1 MTRIPRALTIVAMTL
16 ALTTACSL
24 ESETS
29 MEHRQFAELMQR
41 PDSDQAVARYEDMY
55 AKIRTQLTTT
65 FPQFTWYISD
75 PPGGASC
82 GREFDALDKTGT
94 TYDAVTKGLAN
105 WAANGGLSDAQWEQ
119 ALTVIRPIV
128 HSYGFS
134 TEVRTL
140 DRPRD
145 HQVDFFDPYGA
156 NFQLGAAVNT
166 TLLLITGCH
175 LTPEA
180 KRRGT
185 PAPASHY

>member
-1 MTRIPRALTIVAMTL
+1 MTRTLRTLTIVAVTL

-29 MEHRQFAELMQR
+29 MKQREFAELMQR
-41 PDSDQAVARYEDMY
+41 PDSDQAAARYEDMY
-55 AKIRTQLTTT
+55 AKIRTQLTAT
-65 FPQFTWYISD
+65 FPQFAWQIGNQ
-75 PPGGASC
+75 PGGASC
-82 GREFDALDKTGT
+82 GNDFVAVNDSGT
-94 TYDAVTKGLAN
+94 TAEAVIKDLIS
-105 WAANGGLSDAQWEQ
+105 WWANGGLSDAQWEQ
-119 ALTVIRPIV
+119 ALTVIRPIA

-145 HQVDFFDPYGA
+145 HQIDFFDPYGA
-156 NFQLGAAVNT
+156 HFQLGAAVNT
-166 TLLLITGCH
+166 TLLFVTGCH

>member
-1 MTRIPRALTIVAMTL
+1 MTRTLCTLLVVTVTL

-29 MEHRQFAELMQR
+29 MKQHQFAELMQR

-65 FPQFTWYISD
+65 FPQLAWQAGD
-75 PPGGASC
+75 QAGGAGC
-82 GREFDALDKTGT
+82 GDEFRALDVHNGGPD
-94 TYDAVTKGLAN
+94 DAVTKDLIT
-105 WAANGGLSDAQWEQ
+105 WWANGGLSDAQWEQ

-140 DRPRD
+140 DRPHD
-145 HQVDFFDPYGA
+145 H
-156 NFQLGAAVNT
+156 
-166 TLLLITGCH
+166 
-175 LTPEA
+175 
-180 KRRGT
+180 
-185 PAPASHY
+185 